1 MNPSAFALPEPF
13 HFGSAPRTLPSCR
26 GDGWRN
32 FDLSITKVIPI
43 RESMNVEFRLEM
55 FNAFNRP
62 QLRHPNLQFG
72 GGRFGRIT
80 SQENS
85 PRIIQFGLKLHF

>member
-1 MNPSAFALPEPF
+1 MNA
-13 HFGSAPRTLPSCR
+13 
-26 GDGWRN
+26 
-32 FDLSITKVIPI
+32 
-43 RESMNVEFRLEM
+43 EFRLEM

-72 GGRFGRIT
+72 GGSFGRIT

-85 PRIIQFGLKLHF
+85 PRIIQFALKLHF